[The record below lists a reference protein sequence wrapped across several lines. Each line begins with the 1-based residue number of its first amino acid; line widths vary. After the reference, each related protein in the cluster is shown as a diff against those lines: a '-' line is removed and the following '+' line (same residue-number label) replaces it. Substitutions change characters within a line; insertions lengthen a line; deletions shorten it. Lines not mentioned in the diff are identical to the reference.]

1 MGSPRQAFDGY
12 KMSWLE
18 MQVNATGSTLTSAI
32 NASTTT
38 VPVAD
43 GTVFRAGMT
52 FSAPTGDEVFLV
64 TNVSGNNLTVATRPF
79 GGTAAALDNGTAI
92 TIDSVGR
99 EENSLAA
106 DDGIVQPDPIQNWFQ
121 TMDTAIQFSRRA
133 LATMQFG
140 DTNALAF
147 QLSERIRQLT
157 IQMDRML
164 VGGIKAAPTIDGNVV
179 TYSGGMRYW
188 TAQSGAINEDAGAA
202 ALTLDLINDI
212 NATIVA
218 AGGTANT
225 IAVGIPLA
233 RQLNALVSANYSSQR
248 LRDWTA
254 DEGSVLALPSDL
266 PLVGQV
272 NRIVVDTNIKDDE
285 LFIYDSGSLSVV
297 PMASNNAEDSG
308 AWRTVDATQPGQDGY
323 RTRIIGDFAVEA
335 RNHKWNMA
343 RLSNIATSSGS

>member
-1 MGSPRQAFDGY
+1 M
-12 KMSWLE
+12 
-18 MQVNATGSTLTSAI
+18 
-32 NASTTT
+32 
-38 VPVAD
+38 
-43 GTVFRAGMT
+43 
-52 FSAPTGDEVFLV
+52 
-64 TNVSGNNLTVATRPF
+64 
-79 GGTAAALDNGTAI
+79 
-92 TIDSVGR
+92 
-99 EENSLAA
+99 
-106 DDGIVQPDPIQNWFQ
+106 
-121 TMDTAIQFSRRA
+121 
-133 LATMQFG
+133 
-140 DTNALAF
+140 
-147 QLSERIRQLT
+147 
-157 IQMDRML
+157 
-164 VGGIKAAPTIDGNVV
+164 
-179 TYSGGMRYW
+179 
-188 TAQSGAINEDAGAA
+188 
-202 ALTLDLINDI
+202 
-212 NATIVA
+212 
-218 AGGTANT
+218 
-225 IAVGIPLA
+225 A